1 MEKRGPLTV
10 SVLTH
15 PTRGGL
21 RAAAQPESKSSSKE
35 GQGAEEKSGPQGGCP
50 EAAMGTAWGW
60 GARCRLFL
68 TSVWASL
75 WNRSFCPCHRV
86 GRSYV

>member
-15 PTRGGL
+15 PIRGGL
-21 RAAAQPESKSSSKE
+21 RAAAQPECKSSSIE
-35 GQGAEEKSGPQGGCP
+35 GQGAQEKIEPQGGRL
-50 EAAMGTAWGW
+50 EAAMGTACGW
-60 GARCRLFL
+60 GARCHLFL

-75 WNRSFCPCHRV
+75 WSRSFCSCHHV
-86 GRSYV
+86 GRRYV